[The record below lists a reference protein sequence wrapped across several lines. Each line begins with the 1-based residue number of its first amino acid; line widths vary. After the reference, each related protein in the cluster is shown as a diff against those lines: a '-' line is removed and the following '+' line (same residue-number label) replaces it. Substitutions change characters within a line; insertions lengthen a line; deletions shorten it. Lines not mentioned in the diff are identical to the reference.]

1 MTISEEQLAQIF
13 PGDPFVAAAWVDALN
28 NALQTYRIDTPQR
41 IAAFIAQVGYE
52 SANFTHLVEVLDFTA
67 AHLAALWPDRFQG
80 ADGQPNSLAFKL
92 GGQPQA
98 IANVVYA
105 NRLGNGPPASG
116 DGWRYRGRGL
126 IQLTG
131 RSNYQQAGAALNV
144 DLENHPELLLQPRYA
159 SLSAAWY
166 WSAHGLNSLADAED
180 FRLIT
185 LRINGGLNGY
195 TGRVALWTQARQVL
209 A

>member
-1 MTISEEQLAQIF
+1 MTITEAQLAQIF
-13 PGDPFVAAAWVDALN
+13 TDDPFVAAAWGDALS
-28 NALQTYRIDTPQR
+28 NAMQAYQIDTSVR

-52 SANFTHLVEVLDFTA
+52 SANFTQLVEVLDFTA
-67 AHLAALWPDRFQG
+67 AHLAELWPNRFQG
-80 ADGQPNSLAFKL
+80 ADAQPNSLAVAL
-92 GGQPQA
+92 GGQPEA
-98 IANVVYA
+98 IANSVYA

-131 RSNYQQAGAALNV
+131 RCNYQQAGAGLEV
-144 DLENHPELLLQPRYA
+144 DLENHPELLLQPKYA

-166 WSAHGLNSLADAED
+166 WAAHGLNSLADAGD

-185 LRINGGLNGY
+185 LRINGGLNGDS
-195 TGRVALWTQARQVL
+195 GRVALWTRARQVL